1 MFKAQGVQLEE
12 QRQEILKRL
21 ESKQERASRDADE
34 FNEKHTAVMKILDQL
49 RAGIESLFDKIN
61 CDKNSIDDML
71 GTNTGV
77 TDSNMLQY
85 LGVIEERTNELLL
98 TQAYVN
104 FHKVGARSV
113 MFLTSSFSGSNGLM
127 LSLQDY
133 DEFSKRQPSL
143 LGEGPQPVTSGPT
156 IHPPGIGCVAHLHS
170 EVHRL
175 A

>member
-1 MFKAQGVQLEE
+1 MSIFRLTVVLLIQCLMCCALQKKDEIEMFKAQGVQLEE

-98 TQAYVN
+98 MQAYVN

-113 MFLTSSFSGSNGLM
+113 MFLTSTVS
-127 LSLQDY
+127 
-133 DEFSKRQPSL
+133 
-143 LGEGPQPVTSGPT
+143 V
-156 IHPPGIGCVAHLHS
+156 
-170 EVHRL
+170 EVL
-175 A
+175 T